1 MKMHQPTSPNK
12 AFPGKSHLGSYSDS
26 ILEMDCIIGRSIEV
40 VREVAPD
47 TTTIVVHTL
56 PQTVFK
62 RTKPWL
68 QL

>member
-1 MKMHQPTSPNK
+1 
-12 AFPGKSHLGSYSDS
+12 
-26 ILEMDCIIGRSIEV
+26 MDCIIGRSIEV

-62 RTKPWL
+62 RTKP
-68 QL
+68 